1 MQEGEKKIRAGD
13 VFKRFGLSRGD
24 LAELEEDWGL
34 IYYVSTRNRKRPGV
48 TGKRQHR
55 WYASEI
61 TEAIERRKASAVA
74 EAEKRRIATDWN
86 NGGKAAFVAKCRG
99 EWEWAGRQISAGKTA
114 LKGESLEALGT
125 RIAEEVTGGPNKPK
139 RKGKGKVKEYTDFQ
153 VKCREAM

>member
-24 LAELEEDWGL
+24 MAELEENWGL
-34 IYYVSTRNRKRPGV
+34 VYYESTRDRKRPGV

-74 EAEKRRIATDWN
+74 EAEKRRIATGWD
-86 NGGKAAFVAKCRG
+86 NGHTEAYLEELNGQLKETKRRISAAKLPGTDYIQLIADRAEKEVLMESGAKREDKSKKYSEYQIKCR
-99 EWEWAGRQISAGKTA
+99 A
-114 LKGESLEALGT
+114 
-125 RIAEEVTGGPNKPK
+125 
-139 RKGKGKVKEYTDFQ
+139 
-153 VKCREAM
+153 AM